1 MSEKRIETKKL
12 TFLGLMVGYSLI
24 LYIIEGFIPNPMIA
38 IFPGAKLGLSN
49 IITLVA
55 LMTIGIK
62 DTFIILTVRIILS
75 SIFTGPMSYLMFS
88 IGGGYLSLLIMYIFS
103 KIKDFSVVGISIGG
117 AVGHNI
123 GQLIVASIIVKN
135 IAMTTYLPFMLIT
148 SLITGIFV
156 GIVSKFTIPYV
167 KSRIKKL

>member
-24 LYIIEGFIPNPMIA
+24 LYIIEGFIPNPMVA
-38 IFPGAKLGLSN
+38 VFPGAKLGLSN

-55 LMTIGIK
+55 LMTLGFK

-88 IGGGYLSLLIMYIFS
+88 IGGGYLSLVVMYLF
-103 KIKDFSVVGISIGG
+103 
-117 AVGHNI
+117 
-123 GQLIVASIIVKN
+123 
-135 IAMTTYLPFMLIT
+135 
-148 SLITGIFV
+148 
-156 GIVSKFTIPYV
+156 
-167 KSRIKKL
+167 SRIKGFSTIGISVGGAIGHNVGQLLVASRCV

>member
-38 IFPGAKLGLSN
+38 VFPGAKLGLSN

-55 LMTIGIK
+55 LMTLGFK

-88 IGGGYLSLLIMYIFS
+88 IGGGYLSLVVMYLFS
-103 KIKDFSVVGISIGG
+103 RIKGFSTVGISIGG
-117 AVGHNI
+117 AIGHNV
-123 GQLIVASIIVKN
+123 GQLLVASAIVKN

-148 SLITGIFV
+148 SLVTGIFV